1 MIKFVKGARMAAVRR
16 GMLSHKKASS
26 WRGLLAGAL
35 HEKLGQSFDEAY
47 ETLGDVPADVLHE
60 FSQDFPGTTV
70 VYSSKDVS
78 VLQTTTSIALH
89 HTTEEHA
96 EATTHTTSI
105 DTDKYTE
112 RSLVFN
118 RNIDL
123 KQSSVLV
130 TETRTPAGTGTP
142 ADAHRAT
149 SLVQLDRP
157 PEGALEGLSLVASL
171 CDKQKEGEGEGE
183 GAPHIQLLVLGG
195 GGCSVPSFMYTA
207 LKPDYPGLE
216 VDVVELN
223 REVCAV
229 ARKYFGV
236 AELEATSRGAFV
248 LHRKDARVHL
258 RDMVHRGETVDM
270 LVVDMEDGGFSLDG
284 AGDSDSGCGGGGGEG
299 VVDVQAPPKW
309 LLSEDTLT
317 SLAAA
322 VCPGGSIAINTL
334 ASPAGYK
341 HVAAKLDR
349 VFKAHNF
356 GYSVCLPTPPADA
369 RHATM
374 ETEAETKTERQRFY
388 VSVKLKGVRKFAL
401 DEAVV
406 EKLVRPDTH
415 AHWLG
420 ALRGRHWYKL

>member
-1 MIKFVKGARMAAVRR
+1 MAAAKS
-16 GMLSHKKASS
+16 GLSQKKVSS

-35 HEKLGQSFDEAY
+35 HEKLGQSFDKAY
-47 ETLGDVPADVLHE
+47 ETLGDVPADVLRE
-60 FSQDFPGTTV
+60 FAQDFPGTMV
-70 VYSSKDVS
+70 VYSSKDMS
-78 VLQTTTSIALH
+78 VLQTTTTPVALD
-89 HTTEEHA
+89 HTA
-96 EATTHTTSI
+96 ERADVTTLTTPAG
-105 DTDKYTE
+105 TGKYAE

-118 RNIDL
+118 RSIDL
-123 KQSSVLV
+123 KQSSVHV
-130 TETRTPAGTGTP
+130 TLMTSAG
-142 ADAHRAT
+142 AA

-183 GAPHIQLLVLGG
+183 GAPHRKLKVLVLGG
-195 GGCSVPSFMYTA
+195 GGCSVPSFLYTT

-236 AELEATSRGAFV
+236 AELEERSRGAFR
-248 LHRKDARVHL
+248 LHQQDALVYL
-258 RDMVHRGETVDM
+258 RDMVRRGESVDM
-270 LVVDMEDGGFSLDG
+270 LVVDVEDGGFSLD
-284 AGDSDSGCGGGGGEG
+284 AGGGGDGGSGKG
-299 VVDVQAPPKW
+299 VVEVQAPPQW
-309 LLSEDTLT
+309 LLSEDALA

-322 VCPGGSIAINTL
+322 VCPGGSIAVNTL
-334 ASPAGYK
+334 ASPAGYE

-349 VFKAHNF
+349 VCKAHNF

-369 RHATM
+369 HAHAAT
-374 ETEAETKTERQRFY
+374 ETKTETERQRFY

-406 EKLVRPDTH
+406 EKLVRPDTR
-415 AHWLG
+415 AHWLE